1 MMHLHTRRR
10 LALCA
15 GWIVAALLVGAAEAQ
30 PQSDQTPACPP
41 QWQTTAERTGYAET
55 GRYAQVVR
63 FCRRLADASPQARL
77 VSFGVSAEGRE
88 LPLLILSASDA
99 WTPESAHADGKLVVL
114 IQNCIHAG
122 ECAGKDASLALA
134 RDILITKTRRHL
146 LRHVNLLIMP
156 IFSADGHERFSPYS
170 RINQNGPKE
179 MGWRVT
185 ATNLNL
191 NRDYTKADTA
201 EMRAWLGVWTS
212 WQPDFLFDNHTTNGS
227 DHQYAMF
234 YSAPLGRL
242 TAPPIAAWL
251 RETLLPAVL
260 PAVERDGH
268 LTFPYGGPIDRTD
281 LSKGIATWFA
291 HTPRFSTGYG
301 AVCNRPTV
309 LVEVHALKPYRE
321 RVAATYSILVHTLEA
336 LSREPDA
343 LRNAIRTAD
352 RACIEH
358 RGGDGPD
365 GKVVLRLRRTEQS
378 HPVVYKAVAFEVRT
392 SDISGGPV
400 IDYSDRPIDVP
411 TRLFDQTEVAA
422 AITPPAAYLVPP
434 QWHVIIDRLDW
445 HGIESFRLD
454 RERKLE
460 VETCR
465 FEDVK
470 FPPRPYESRFQPSF
484 KTVSR
489 RETRRFPAGTV
500 VVPLDQ
506 PRAKLAVHLLEPDAP
521 DSLVRWGL
529 INQIFERKEYFETYV
544 MEPIARKML
553 AADAALRR
561 AFEQRLREDE
571 AFAKDPRARLE
582 FFYERSPYFDARYNI
597 YPIARL
603 PDEAALKELRNG
615 RGTKAKERKD

>member
-1 MMHLHTRRR
+1 MMRMKAPRR
-10 LALCA
+10 LYLVAGLIAAAMPIICA
-15 GWIVAALLVGAAEAQ
+15 QAQ
-30 PQSDQTPACPP
+30 PRPDRPVPCPP
-41 QWQTTAERTGYAET
+41 EWQTTAERTRYAET

-63 FCRRLADASPQARL
+63 FCRRLADTSPHARL
-77 VSFGVSAEGRE
+77 VSFGVSAEGRA
-88 LPLLILSASDA
+88 LPLLILSENGV

-134 RDILITKTRRHL
+134 RDILITKTRSEL

-156 IFSADGHERFSPYS
+156 IFSTDGHERFSPYS

-191 NRDYTKADTA
+191 NRDYTKADTV
-201 EMRAWLGVWTS
+201 EMRAWLNVWTS
-212 WQPDFLFDNHTTNGS
+212 WQPDFLFDDHTTNGS

-242 TAPPIAAWL
+242 TAPPVAAWL
-251 RETLLPAVL
+251 RDTLLPAVL
-260 PAVERDGH
+260 PAVEHDGH
-268 LTFPYGGPIDRTD
+268 MTFPYGGPIDRAD

-309 LVEVHALKPYRE
+309 LVEVHAMKPYRE
-321 RVAATYSILVHTLEA
+321 RVLATYSILRHTLEE
-336 LSREPDA
+336 LNRDPDA
-343 LRNAIRTAD
+343 LRNAIRAAD
-352 RACIEH
+352 SACVEH
-358 RGGDGPD
+358 RGADGPG

-378 HPVVYKAVAFEVRT
+378 HPVVYKALAFKVRT

-400 IDYSDRPIDVP
+400 IDYSDKPIDVP

-434 QWHVIIDRLDW
+434 QWHAIIDRLDW

-454 RERKLE
+454 HARRLE
-460 VETCR
+460 VEIYR
-465 FEDVK
+465 FENVK
-470 FPPRPYESRFQPSF
+470 FADHPYESRFQPSY
-484 KTVSR
+484 TTTRR
-489 RETRRFPAGTV
+489 RESRRFPAGTL

-553 AADAALRR
+553 AADADLRR
-561 AFEQRLREDE
+561 EFERRLHDDP
-571 AFAKDPRARLE
+571 AFAKSPRARLE
-582 FFYERSPYFDARYNI
+582 FFYERSPYYDSRYNV

-603 PDEAALKELRNG
+603 PEPGVLEGLR
-615 RGTKAKERKD
+615 RGRKDAHGSKR